1 VSLGIWIPAE
11 PVTEKTEPEAEEH
24 VEKEI
29 AEEGAGFAWAYWVAA
44 GVIGVAAAIVILVGR
59 KKTTGGS

>member
-11 PVTEKTEPEAEEH
+11 PVTEKTEPEAD
-24 VEKEI
+24 